1 MWIVWAFSLENWR
14 HPFWHSG
21 CTGAGF
27 CVQSGER
34 WRVRPARVQRG
45 MGEEM
50 DHQIVRDLK
59 AAGID
64 YITSVPCKQLAGV
77 IEVLD

>member
-1 MWIVWAFSLENWR
+1 
-14 HPFWHSG
+14 
-21 CTGAGF
+21 
-27 CVQSGER
+27 
-34 WRVRPARVQRG
+34 
-45 MGEEM
+45 MGEEMATEM

-64 YITSVPCKQLAGV
+64 YITSVPSKQLAGV